1 MKRLNPNFSR
11 MFLHDKGTNNVPQNQ
26 EFNENIV
33 NKFSHLEQLI
43 HQAANSG
50 TPATPT
56 AVKIDLTGE
65 PSHLPK
71 ALFLSDTPLIAK
83 GELLTIVALPSSG
96 KSNVCEGIVAAYARA
111 KGFEP
116 LDALN
121 FVYPAENANP
131 NKKVLWIDTERT
143 NNDLLWSVQRLK
155 RRCQINVAQLNE
167 CLDFYSFVELPNP
180 TDALKEL
187 QKLVSSGNYD
197 AVILDGIFDF
207 CPDINHIEKAT
218 LVVKELR
225 ALAVKYDVALITTIH
240 PNKGTYNIAGHL
252 GAMLYRFSRA
262 VLYIAKEPNGVR
274 NLTSNP
280 SDTKEHQGKL
290 SHTSETANSY
300 FKWNDDESIFMVC
313 DAVIPTTANY
323 NLDVV
328 KAIFADSS
336 TIASSEFK
344 SAYSEQT
351 GLSKKRVDTLCLQM
365 QNDGIIERLGNGSAT
380 IYKLKDTE
388 TIPF

>member
-1 MKRLNPNFSR
+1 MERLNPNFSR

-71 ALFLSDTPLIAK
+71 ALFLGDIPLVSK
-83 GELLTIVALPSSG
+83 GELCTIVALPSSG
-96 KSNVCEGIVAAYARA
+96 KSNVCEGIVASYTRA
-111 KGFEP
+111 KGYEP

-121 FVYPAENANP
+121 FVYPAEHA
-131 NKKVLWIDTERT
+131 KKKLLWIDTERT
-143 NNDLLWSVQRLK
+143 NNDLLFSVKRLK
-155 RRCQINVAQLNE
+155 SRCKLDANQLAGH
-167 CLDFYSFVELPNP
+167 LDFFSFVEIASPAE
-180 TDALKEL
+180 ALKEL
-187 QKLVSSGNYD
+187 TNLVSSGNYD

-225 ALAVKYDVALITTIH
+225 ALAVKYDVAIITTIH
-240 PNKGTYNIAGHL
+240 PNKGTDTIAGHL

-262 VLYIAKEPNGVR
+262 ILYIEKQANGVR
-274 NLTSNP
+274 RLTS
-280 SDTKEHQGKL
+280 EIGQGKL
-290 SHTSETANSY
+290 SYSSEPANSF
-300 FKWNDDESIFMVC
+300 FKWC
-313 DAVIPTTANY
+313 DADNMFISCEPQTAIPTIY
-323 NLDVV
+323 NISIVRD
-328 KAIFADSS
+328 IFGDETKLPSK
-336 TIASSEFK
+336 EFK
-344 SAYSEQT
+344 AKYSDKT
-351 GLSKKRVDTLCLQM
+351 GLGDEAFKKHIKALKK
-365 QNDGIIERLGNGSAT
+365 DGIIESIGNTNNAT
-380 IYKLKDTE
+380 YKLLSE
-388 TIPF
+388 EELPF

>member
-1 MKRLNPNFSR
+1 MERLNPNFSR
-11 MFLHDKGTNNVPQNQ
+11 MFLHDKGTNNVPTNQ
-26 EFNENIV
+26 ELNANLV
-33 NKFSHLEQLI
+33 KQFSHLEQLI

-71 ALFLSDTPLIAK
+71 ALFLGDIPLLSK
-83 GELLTIVALPSSG
+83 GEIATIVALPSSG
-96 KSNVCEGIVAAYARA
+96 KSNVCEGIVASYTRA

-121 FVYPAENANP
+121 FVCPAEHAT
-131 NKKVLWIDTERT
+131 KKILWIDTERT

-155 RRCQINVAQLNE
+155 RRCQINVAQLSE
-167 CLDFYSFVELPNP
+167 CLDFYSFVEIANP
-180 TDALKEL
+180 AEALTEL
-187 QKLVSSGNYD
+187 TKLVSSGNYD

-225 ALAVKYDVALITTIH
+225 ALAVKHDVVLVTTIH
-240 PNKGTYNIAGHL
+240 PNKGTDVIAGHL

-262 VLYIAKEPNGVR
+262 ILYIEKQANGVR
-274 NLTSNP
+274 RLTS
-280 SDTKEHQGKL
+280 EIGQGKL
-290 SHTSETANSY
+290 SYSSEPANSF
-300 FKWNDDESIFMVC
+300 FKWC
-313 DAVIPTTANY
+313 DADNMFISCEPQTAIPTSY
-323 NLDVV
+323 NI
-328 KAIFADSS
+328 AIIHEIFTNETKLPSK
-336 TIASSEFK
+336 EFK
-344 SAYSEQT
+344 AKYSEKT
-351 GLSKKRVDTLCLQM
+351 GYKAATTNAHCLAM
-365 QNDGIIERLGNGSAT
+365 QKDGIIESIGNTTNT
-380 IYKLKDTE
+380 IYRLLSDE